1 MDTPAR
7 GPAPG
12 RGEGADPCPSAGCCG
27 EGAEVKQTRNEES
40 SARAS
45 DV

>member
-1 MDTPAR
+1 MDTPAAGLR
-7 GPAPG
+7 RA
-12 RGEGADPCPSAGCCG
+12 AQPCPSAGCCG